1 MSQFFTGGG
10 GGPPPPGTVT
20 ELDGNVGAATP
31 SGGIINVLGVG
42 TLTDGFSSNGNI
54 LTSGSGNTLT
64 IYETQ
69 AQYVTNYT
77 LISTSNSP
85 YTALA
90 TDYYISV
97 DATSGPVTIYV
108 PSALTLQRMFLI
120 KDKFGQAFTN
130 NITITTSVGTTL
142 FDGATTYVLDTE
154 YEAVLLTFDG
164 TSAYE
169 AF

>member
-1 MSQFFTGGG
+1 MSQFFVNGG
-10 GGPPPPGTVT
+10 GGPSPPGTVT
-20 ELDGNVGAATP
+20 QLDGNSGSATP
-31 SGGIINVLGVG
+31 TSGVINVVGVG
-42 TLTDGFSSNGNI
+42 NATDGLSLNGNI
-54 LTSGSGNTLT
+54 LTSGSGDTLT

-77 LISTSNSP
+77 QITTADSP
-85 YTALA
+85 YTVLD
-90 TDYYISV
+90 TDYYIAV
-97 DATSGPVTIYV
+97 DSTGGPVMIYL
-108 PSALTLQRMFLI
+108 PSALTSQRMFLI
-120 KDKFGQAFTN
+120 KDRSGLADSN
-130 NITITTSVGTTL
+130 SITITTAGGVTL

>member
-1 MSQFFTGGG
+1 MSQFFAGGG
-10 GGPPPPGTVT
+10 GGPVPPGTVT
-20 ELDGNVGAATP
+20 QLDGNSGVATP
-31 SGGIINVLGVG
+31 AGGIINVVGVG
-42 TLTDGFSSNGNI
+42 NLSDGFSANGNI
-54 LTSGSGNTLT
+54 LTSGSGSTLT

-77 LISTSNSP
+77 LIATAASP

-90 TDYYISV
+90 TDYYIAV
-97 DATSGPVTIYV
+97 DSTAGPVTIYL

-130 NITITTSVGTTL
+130 NITITTLGGVTL
-142 FDGATTYVLDTE
+142 IDGATTYVLDTE